1 MKRNVLAAIS
11 IFLATCTGVIADDWP
26 QWRGPNRDG
35 KSAETGFVKKWPE
48 NGPRQVWQV
57 DDLGSGYST
66 PSVVGSR
73 LYVLSNEGLENESVQ
88 AREVLDGKQT
98 WIVRLGK
105 VGEPNQQP
113 AYPAARSTPTVL
125 EGVVYAIGSDGDLV
139 ALKAEDGKEIW
150 RKNLRTDFGGQ
161 PGRWAY
167 SESPLIDNNK
177 LICTPGGKDA
187 ALVALNKKT
196 GEVIWKTEVEK
207 ADPSAY
213 SSIIVVEAA
222 GVKQYVQYLQSGLVG
237 VDASTGKLLWHYDK
251 PAKGSAANIPTPIVR
266 GDLIFCSTGQGG
278 AGLIQLVKNGSG
290 IKIEEK
296 YFLKKLP
303 NAIGGSV
310 LVGDFLYGTTS
321 TGLECVEFRT
331 GDIKWQ
337 DRSIGAGSVCFADGQ
352 LYLHGEN
359 GDVALVE
366 ATPAGYKENGRFTP
380 ESAPVDRKG
389 KAWAYPIIANNRL
402 YIRDAGH
409 LWSYDIKAQ

>member
-1 MKRNVLAAIS
+1 MKPNLLVALSLIVG
-11 IFLATCTGVIADDWP
+11 TYTGALADDWP

-48 NGPRQVWQV
+48 NGPRQIWQV

-98 WIVRLGK
+98 WIVRLGN

-150 RKNLRTDFGGQ
+150 RKNLRIDFGGQ

-167 SESPLIDNNK
+167 SESPLIDGDK
-177 LICTPGGKDA
+177 LFCTPGGKDA
-187 ALVALNKKT
+187 ALVALNKKN
-196 GEVIWKTEVEK
+196 GEVIWKTEIEK

-213 SSIIVVEAA
+213 SSIIVVNSA

-237 VDASTGKLLWHYDK
+237 VDANTGKLLWHYDK

-278 AGLIQLVKNGSG
+278 AGLIQLVKDGSG

-296 YFLKKLP
+296 YFLKKLT

-321 TGLECVEFRT
+321 TGLECVDFRT

-380 ESAPVDRKG
+380 EAAPADRKG

-402 YIRDAGH
+402 YIRDAGR